1 MAVQRDR
8 ADSLQ
13 LALKQ
18 TLMQVKQEQEARSK
32 ADKLVHELW
41 AKLNEVEKE
50 AKASATKS
58 NHERLEMQQA
68 LKKLTLEN
76 EHLRLAESGRQKQ
89 ARSEQRAVHE
99 RKREVQAQT
108 TKAHKYRDAEEQRRL
123 ELGKVCGPAPIP
135 HPIIGLN
142 QD

>member
-50 AKASATKS
+50 AKLAK
-58 NHERLEMQQA
+58 N
-68 LKKLTLEN
+68 
-76 EHLRLAESGRQKQ
+76 LRLAREERDQSGKGKNRKKQ
-89 ARSEQRAVHE
+89 G
-99 RKREVQAQT
+99 
-108 TKAHKYRDAEEQRRL
+108 EE
-123 ELGKVCGPAPIP
+123 
-135 HPIIGLN
+135 
-142 QD
+142 